1 MKLFKHYIFLAMLVI
16 SLILLFSSCKNQ
28 KDFSNNN
35 NKTKTEKQVS
45 TKKEEKLEPNED
57 KTEPNEAKTEPNE
70 DKTAPNEEKV
80 DRNEDV
86 VWDEVTENGV
96 DEELLLKNID
106 EKTLTFIAQQFQDI
120 CKKIGEGEW
129 YHDVMDSKQ
138 YHNVILLGNKA
149 MKPLF
154 LIIYKSPIAG
164 LYEWICSKAL
174 TEISGFDF
182 SNENNGAGWGN
193 SKEFLEMF
201 IDRVLEQKSNY
212 FQFPV
217 DFNLNH
223 TTKFSCPSP
232 LLQ

>member
-1 MKLFKHYIFLAMLVI
+1 MKFFKHYIFLAMLVI
-16 SLILLFSSCKNQ
+16 CLILLFSSCKNQ

-35 NKTKTEKQVS
+35 NKIKTEKQVS

-57 KTEPNEAKTEPNE
+57 I
-70 DKTAPNEEKV
+70 
-80 DRNEDV
+80 

-120 CKKIGEGEW
+120 CKKIGEKEKKDKFYWLKGEW

-201 IDRVLEQKSNY
+201 IDRVLEQK
-212 FQFPV
+212 
-217 DFNLNH
+217 
-223 TTKFSCPSP
+223 K
-232 LLQ
+232 

>member
-16 SLILLFSSCKNQ
+16 CLILFFSSCKNQ

-35 NKTKTEKQVS
+35 NKIKTEKQVS

-57 KTEPNEAKTEPNE
+57 KTET
-70 DKTAPNEEKV
+70 NEEKV

-120 CKKIGEGEW
+120 CKKICEKEKKDKFYWLKGEW

-201 IDRVLEQKSNY
+201 IDRVLEQK
-212 FQFPV
+212 
-217 DFNLNH
+217 
-223 TTKFSCPSP
+223 K
-232 LLQ
+232 

>member
-16 SLILLFSSCKNQ
+16 CLILFFSSCKNQ

-35 NKTKTEKQVS
+35 NKIKTEKQVS

-57 KTEPNEAKTEPNE
+57 KTEPNE
-70 DKTAPNEEKV
+70 DI
-80 DRNEDV
+80 

-120 CKKIGEGEW
+120 CKKIGEKEKKDKFYWLKGEW

-138 YHNVILLGNKA
+138 YHNVILLDKKA

-201 IDRVLEQKSNY
+201 IDRVLEQK
-212 FQFPV
+212 
-217 DFNLNH
+217 
-223 TTKFSCPSP
+223 K
-232 LLQ
+232 